1 MMDWLYYLLDVIKE
15 RWRYQ
20 VFHLL
25 INMIAR
31 FYRHK
36 DSYIEVQLKMLANS
50 YSKRPDPI
58 YWDGI

>member
-1 MMDWLYYLLDVIKE
+1 MMDWLYYLLDVIK
-15 RWRYQ
+15 RA
-20 VFHLL
+20 VALSSFHLL

-31 FYRHK
+31 FYRDK